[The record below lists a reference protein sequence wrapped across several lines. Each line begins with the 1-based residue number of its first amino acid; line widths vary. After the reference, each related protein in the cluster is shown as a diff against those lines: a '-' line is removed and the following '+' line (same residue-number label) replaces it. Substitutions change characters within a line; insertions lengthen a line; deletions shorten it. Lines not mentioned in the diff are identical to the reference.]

1 MARTGWGRHTV
12 VATGSN
18 DSTKQIS
25 VNAWN
30 NDLDT
35 DGLLGFTKQAG
46 TISGGAIVPTGSVI
60 EVQADGT
67 LDELT
72 PTNNNEF
79 DLLYLIAKST
89 ATSVTIDHDASGG
102 AGKIRLLSG
111 DDETLSTTT
120 PMILMCR
127 TISSV
132 KEWVQYGGGI
142 VNALD
147 DIGDV
152 TITSVA
158 NEDVLAYDS
167 TTSKWINQSADES
180 GRVTASSTTTFT
192 NKTIDQDGTGNS
204 ITNLANAS
212 IKAAAG
218 IAYSKLTLTG
228 AVVSDDLAGS
238 IANGKLATD
247 PLNYANMT
255 APAAAVAF
263 NAQKLTGVADPAAA
277 QDAAT
282 KAYVDSSVSSVTA
295 SSTTTFT
302 NKTIDADGTGNSIT
316 NIEDANIKAAA
327 AIDATKIANGTVTS
341 AEFQYLGDVTGL
353 IQAQIDGKS
362 ATAGNGSLVTVG
374 TIATG
379 VWGATDVAV
388 AHGGTGSSTASA
400 ARTALGVEIGS
411 DVQIYNANTALTT
424 NKISDFASS
433 TSAELAGKIS
443 DETGSGALVF
453 GTGPTITL
461 ANGTGLVATTGLTA
475 TGTKDGTTFLRGDNT
490 WAVAGGSDTPWS
502 VVHNFADYYY
512 DMEVQTKPADPAA
525 DHGRF
530 YVKEIDTN
538 NDGVFCII
546 RKNGGFEETQ
556 IV

>member
-60 EVQADGT
+60 EIQADGT

-127 TISSV
+127 TISSN
-132 KEWVQYGGGI
+132 KEWVQYGDGI
-142 VNALD
+142 VNALN

-204 ITNLANAS
+204 ITNIADAS

-228 AVVSDDLAGS
+228 AVTSNDLAGS
-238 IANGKLATD
+238 IANSKLATD
-247 PLNYANMT
+247 PLSYANMT
-255 APAAAVAF
+255 APSASVAF
-263 NAQKLTGVADPAAA
+263 NSQKLTGVADPASA
-277 QDAAT
+277 QDVAT
-282 KAYVDSSVSSVTA
+282 KNYVDTNVSSVTA

-316 NIEDANIKAAA
+316 NIEDANIKASAGIA
-327 AIDATKIANGTVTS
+327 QSKISNLTTDLS
-341 AEFQYLGDVTGL
+341 
-353 IQAQIDGKS
+353 GKS
-362 ATAGNGSLVTVG
+362 PTAGNGSLVTVG
-374 TIATG
+374 AIGTG
-379 VWGATDVAV
+379 TWEATDVAV
-388 AHGGTGSSTASA
+388 AHGGTGSSTAGD
-400 ARTALGVEIGS
+400 ARTALGVAIGS
-411 DVQIYNANTALTT
+411 DVQAFNANTALTT

-453 GTGPTITL
+453 GTAPTITL

-475 TGTKDGTTFLRGDNT
+475 TGTKNSTTFLRGDDT
-490 WAVAGGSDTPWS
+490 WASAGGGAVELGQYKYQANGYTTPSYTTRTVNDSSTPVELW
-502 VVHNFADYYY
+502 
-512 DMEVQTKPADPAA
+512 
-525 DHGRF
+525 
-530 YVKEIDTN
+530 VKDIDASGN
-538 NDGVFCII
+538 NQGVFI
-546 RKNGGFEETQ
+546 RIKKNNAYEDVQLG
-556 IV
+556 